1 MVDAWSIVGTVG
13 GALGAIGGAATTIFT
28 IRAASNRRSVERA
41 RDAVILLESLDALP
55 VDETA
60 GTRLLLN
67 HSSET
72 DVRRELRRIVRENAA
87 SYALHNPTP
96 TGYEV
101 ARLLTVVYGALALL
115 STVLFF
121 AQAPQAEGQSVRLAF
136 ILTGSIFATITL
148 ALLFAGSVLWDR
160 MLRRNRARKLAGTPG
175 QEHYF
180 SAVSEVTIVVKRVA
194 RDRRMRRSS

>member
-1 MVDAWSIVGTVG
+1 VVDAWSIVGTVG
-13 GALGAIGGAATTIFT
+13 GALGAVGGAGTTIFT
-28 IRAASNRRSVERA
+28 IRAASSRRSVERA
-41 RDAVILLESLDALP
+41 RDAIILLESLDALP
-55 VDETA
+55 PDETA

-101 ARLLTVVYGALALL
+101 ARLLTVMYGALTLFV
-115 STVLFF
+115 TILFF
-121 AQAPQAEGQSVRLAF
+121 AQVPHAEGQSARLGF
-136 ILTGSIFATITL
+136 VLTGSIFAAITL

-160 MLRRNRARKLAGTPG
+160 MLRRNRARMLAGTPG

-180 SAVSEVTIVVKRVA
+180 SAVSEVVSVVKKIA
-194 RDRRMRRSS
+194 RDRRMRRHS

>member
-13 GALGAIGGAATTIFT
+13 GAIGAVGGAATAIFT

-41 RDAVILLESLDALP
+41 RDAIILLESLDALP
-55 VDETA
+55 ADEAA

-101 ARLLTVVYGALALL
+101 ARLLAVVYGAMALFF
-115 STVLFF
+115 TVLFF
-121 AQAPQAEGQSVRLAF
+121 AQAPQAEGQSAQLAF
-136 ILTGSIFATITL
+136 FLTGSIFAAITL

-160 MLRRNRARKLAGTPG
+160 MLRRNRARELAGTPG

-180 SAVSEVTIVVKRVA
+180 SAVSEVSNVVKKIA
-194 RDRRMRRSS
+194 RDRRMRRHS